1 MTVPAGRRSV
11 VVRLPTTA
19 RGAAIAAEIDG
30 DAGDLQVQVV
40 KMAKD
45 GFAQVTLNR
54 KANTSI
60 DVVLFFVSR
69 RSD

>member
-1 MTVPAGRRSV
+1 MP
-11 VVRLPTTA
+11 
-19 RGAAIAAEIDG
+19 
-30 DAGDLQVQVV
+30 
-40 KMAKD
+40 KD